1 MMPDPGQPRD
11 LLAPAV
17 PIIERRRRPVT
28 VTLARGLF
36 LAGATLGL
44 VSAVALILSA
54 GSVAAGFEFS
64 AARAAIDPA
73 EIGSVARLV
82 RTVLASSGLLAAALA
97 VGMAVAAFGVGRG
110 RRAARTSALCLV
122 GFSLC
127 FGLGSSSYTTLGRTV
142 DWTGDGSAQLRAQ
155 IGQAY
160 GDAMPGVLV
169 GTTGGLTDLQAL
181 SYIAGAALL
190 LAPASRPHFRRR
202 PASAPQA
209 NPPSEPSPAPQSG
222 PEPRLSSE
230 GPPPPEEP
238 DPP

>member
-1 MMPDPGQPRD
+1 
-11 LLAPAV
+11 
-17 PIIERRRRPVT
+17 
-28 VTLARGLF
+28 
-36 LAGATLGL
+36 
-44 VSAVALILSA
+44 
-54 GSVAAGFEFS
+54 
-64 AARAAIDPA
+64 
-73 EIGSVARLV
+73 
-82 RTVLASSGLLAAALA
+82 
-97 VGMAVAAFGVGRG
+97 
-110 RRAARTSALCLV
+110 
-122 GFSLC
+122 
-127 FGLGSSSYTTLGRTV
+127 LGSSSYTTLGRTV

-202 PASAPQA
+202 TASAPLA
-209 NPPSEPSPAPQSG
+209 NPPSEPSPAPPSG